1 MNDAPHLA
9 IEAIDLFERDVRLR
23 MPFRF
28 GVVTLTQ
35 APQVLARVRV
45 RLADGRQA
53 TGMSAELLAP
63 KWFDK
68 NAALSNEDNF
78 DQLRLAL
85 ATARQRYLAGGADTA
100 FGHFANHYR
109 PHMAQGAALGLNPLV
124 ANYGPALIDRAVLDG
139 LCRALQ
145 LPFQTVMQRNAAGVG
160 SSANFHDL
168 CPDLAGFGFDAFLAG
183 LQQASHIEARH
194 TVGLVD
200 PITRAEQTQ
209 RVDDGLP
216 ETLQEVV
223 AAYGQR
229 WFKLKV
235 SGQLEADLQRLTQI
249 AAVLDKIPGGYRS
262 TLDGNEQYDDVA
274 GVVALWQRMQA
285 EPALRQL
292 CSSVVFIEQPIKR
305 QAALS
310 RPVDELAAYK
320 AVIIDESDD
329 TLDAFVRGR
338 EMGYR
343 GVSSKTCKG
352 LYKSIIN
359 RARCRLWNQQAGWA
373 EGGAGSGE
381 GGGEG
386 RGGAT
391 GATGTASPAYLMSAE
406 DLTIQAG
413 LALQQDLALVSLLGI
428 THVERNGHH
437 YVNGMADLPAA
448 EQQAFGAAHADLYET
463 SHGAVRLRMQ
473 GGRLAIASLGVDGG
487 PGYASGAAPDWQ
499 AMRAMPVPREDQFVA
514 SSSPRT

>member
-1 MNDAPHLA
+1 MNSAIKPAHTLS
-9 IEAIDLFERDVRLR
+9 IEAIDCFERDVRLR

-35 APQVLARVRV
+35 APQVFARVRV
-45 RLADGRQA
+45 RLGNGQQA
-53 TGMSAELLAP
+53 TGMAAELLAP

-85 ATARQRYLAGGADTA
+85 DMARQCYLQSGADTA
-100 FGHFANHYR
+100 FGHFSQHHR
-109 PHMAQGAALGLNPLV
+109 PHMARAAALGLNPLV

-145 LPFQTVMQRNAAGVG
+145 LPFQTVMQRNLAGVG
-160 SSANFHDL
+160 ASANFTEL
-168 CPDLAGFGFDAFLAG
+168 CPDLAGFDFNAFLGG

-200 PITRAEQTQ
+200 PITRADQTE

-235 SGQLEADLQRLTQI
+235 AGNVQSDLQRLTRI
-249 AAVLDKIPGGYRS
+249 AAVLDAIPGGYRS

-274 GVVALWQRMQA
+274 GVVDLWQRMQA
-285 EPALRQL
+285 TPALRQL
-292 CSSVVFIEQPIKR
+292 STSVVFIEQPIKR

-310 RPVDELAAYK
+310 HHMGELAAHK
-320 AVIIDESDD
+320 PVILDESDD
-329 TLDAFVRGR
+329 TLDALVRGR
-338 EMGYR
+338 DMGYS

-352 LYKSIIN
+352 LYKSVIN
-359 RARCRLWNQQAGWA
+359 RARCRHWNQQ
-373 EGGAGSGE
+373 GGFVD
-381 GGGEG
+381 
-386 RGGAT
+386 GAVT
-391 GATGTASPAYLMSAE
+391 GPGYLMSGE

-437 YVNGMADLPAA
+437 YVNGMASLAVA
-448 EQQAFGAAHADLYET
+448 EQQAFAAAHADLYET
-463 SHGAVRLRMQ
+463 SHGAVRLRIREGQ
-473 GGRLAIASLGVDGG
+473 LAIGSLGAAGG
-487 PGYASGAAPDWQ
+487 PGFASGAQPDWQ
-499 AMRAMPVPREDQFVA
+499 SLRAMPVPRSDQFMA